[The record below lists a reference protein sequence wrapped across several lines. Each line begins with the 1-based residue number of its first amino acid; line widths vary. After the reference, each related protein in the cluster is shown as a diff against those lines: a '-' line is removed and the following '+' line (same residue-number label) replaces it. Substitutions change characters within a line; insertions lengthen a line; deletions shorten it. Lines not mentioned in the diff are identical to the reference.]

1 LSFKI
6 KPLKHKKRLPL
17 CYLSSPSL
25 NSNTFQPK
33 SLSASWWILIFLLTA
48 LLIGAAFISF
58 HRSERRYPIKELP
71 IGEVPDFSFTTQEG
85 KTMTKADLHGKIW
98 IADFIFTRCVGPCPM
113 LTSRMMEL
121 SSKLAKNHEVKLISV
136 SVDPAYDTPE
146 VLADY
151 ARNIHAN
158 PQQWI
163 FLTGPLPQI
172 TSFIQGGM
180 KQPLAIESDGAPA
193 HSLRL
198 MVVDRNGM
206 IRSYSDGNDPEVV
219 QKILMKVG
227 DLLREPSQK

>member
-1 LSFKI
+1 M
-6 KPLKHKKRLPL
+6 
-17 CYLSSPSL
+17 

-33 SLSASWWILIFLLTA
+33 SLSVSWWILIFLLTT
-48 LLIGAAFISF
+48 LLIGAAFVSF
-58 HRSERRYPIKELP
+58 HRSEQRYQSKVLP

-85 KTMTKADLHGKIW
+85 KRITKADLHGKIW

-121 SSKLAKNHEVKLISV
+121 SSKLSKNQEVKLISV
-136 SVDPAYDTPE
+136 TVDPAYDTPE

-151 ARNIHAN
+151 ARTTHAN
-158 PQQWI
+158 PKQWI

-180 KQPLAIESDGAPA
+180 KQPLAIEPDGAPA

-198 MVVDRNGM
+198 MVVDRDGM
-206 IRSYSDGNDPEVV
+206 IRSYIDGNDPEVI
-219 QKILMKVG
+219 QKILMQVG